1 MDGAGTEYV
10 GGFTGFGAGYIP
22 TDPGAYLANYLYY
35 YDAKTAS
42 VAVNGKVALNVSTSV
57 YFEIPQVTYIT
68 KLTFLGGN
76 YGFGIAVPVGYVS
89 VDVGINP
96 AGIDRSASSF
106 GLGDSIDLP
115 DCRVKALALWVHDR
129 SASQLVRAFAPRA
142 HTRCVPSR
150 MSGNQ

>member
-1 MDGAGTEYV
+1 VLNRHKLKTGIGFAATLVLSLPLVDGVRKGRAPNMWEGSPDSPPVTYH
-10 GGFTGFGAGYIP
+10 

-35 YDAKTAS
+35 YDGKTAS
-42 VAVNGKVALNVSTSV
+42 VAVNGKAALNVSTGV

-96 AGIDRSASSF
+96 AGISD
-106 GLGDSIDLP
+106 
-115 DCRVKALALWVHDR
+115 
-129 SASQLVRAFAPRA
+129 Q
-142 HTRCVPSR
+142 
-150 MSGNQ
+150 